1 MNSQL
6 ISFDR
11 IDIDKKNEPY
21 VINSSSIKIDKI
33 SRFESIHKSP
43 WNNEIATE
51 SVTELNEN

>member
-1 MNSQL
+1 MNSQF

-33 SRFESIHKSP
+33 SRFESIHKCA
-43 WNNEIATE
+43 WNNEIAKE
-51 SVTELNEN
+51 SVTELN